1 MSKIILKEWWVEE
14 PRSYVQESK
23 RIDISFMK
31 QIRGAIFSKTYIHVT
46 ANSSAMDHNLWYI
59 TVTYGILR

>member
-46 ANSSAMDHNLWYI
+46 AMDHNLWYI

>member
-31 QIRGAIFSKTYIHVT
+31 QIRGAIFSKTYTHVT
-46 ANSSAMDHNLWYI
+46 AMDHNLWYI